1 MNLVYKIYTVFKII
15 VCEKSK
21 AHYSMPDDTVF
32 YPDWTEKESTL
43 EMLELFGTTT

>member
-1 MNLVYKIYTVFKII
+1 MYKIDTVFQII

-43 EMLELFGTTT
+43 EMLELFSKITKK